1 MFVERCFD
9 TSDKG
14 MEGQM
19 MDSSMMGMGCGC
31 APVMECPVE
40 RVCHRN
46 ICYEVPHYIPVNTR
60 IVNHHIYTHTY
71 TPQYTCSEE
80 NEKCDVYQGGCNN
93 F

>member
-9 TSDKG
+9 NTEKG
-14 MEGQM
+14 MENKM

-31 APVMECPVE
+31 APVMECPIE

-60 IVNHHIYTHTY
+60 IVNHHIYRHTY
-71 TPQYTCSEE
+71 QPVFTCTTEDE
-80 NEKCDVYQGGCNN
+80 VCNVYDNKCG